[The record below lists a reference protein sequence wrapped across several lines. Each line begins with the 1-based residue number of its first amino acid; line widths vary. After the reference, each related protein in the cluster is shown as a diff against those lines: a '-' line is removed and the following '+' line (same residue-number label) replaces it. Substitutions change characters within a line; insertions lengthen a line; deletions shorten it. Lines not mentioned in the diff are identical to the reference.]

1 MTEII
6 SVVSGKGGVGKTTLV
21 SNLAVA
27 LTKLGGKVLVIDGNV
42 SGANLGIH
50 LGVPSVYPVSLNDV
64 LHKDAFITQ
73 AIYRHASGFN
83 IIPASL
89 NALGANSQRLKHVM
103 YDILGDYD
111 AILIDASA
119 GVNKEMKS
127 ALEASDS
134 CIIITNPELPALSN
148 ALLAKKE
155 AQKLNIPIKG
165 IVINKSTGQKYE
177 VNDKDVIDFLELPVL
192 GKIKD
197 HRKVRESI
205 AIGKPILEHRPHNTS
220 SYGIRTIAH
229 KISGIEPPKRTI
241 IDSLKGFIDDI
252 R

>member
-1 MTEII
+1 MAEII

-27 LTKLGGKVLVIDGNV
+27 LTKINRNVLVIDGNV

-64 LHKDAFITQ
+64 LHKNAFITQ

-89 NALGANSQRLKHVM
+89 SALGANSQRLKHTL

-111 AILIDASA
+111 IILIDASA
-119 GVNKEMKS
+119 GVNKEMRS

-155 AQKLNIPIKG
+155 AIKLNIPIKG
-165 IVINKSTGQKYE
+165 IVINKSTEQKYE
-177 VNDKDVIDFLELPVL
+177 VKDKDIIDFIELPML

-197 HRKVRESI
+197 HRKVKESI

-220 SYGIRTIAH
+220 SHNIREIAH

>member
-6 SVVSGKGGVGKTTLV
+6 SIVSGKGGVGKTTLV

-27 LTKLGGKVLVIDGNV
+27 LTRLGGKVLVIDGNV

-50 LGVPSVYPVSLNDV
+50 LGVPSMYPVSLNDV
-64 LHKDAFITQ
+64 LNRDAFITQ

-83 IIPASL
+83 VIPASL
-89 NALGANSQRLKHVM
+89 NSLGANSNMLKHM
-103 YDILGDYD
+103 LFDILGDYD
-111 AILIDASA
+111 HILIDASA
-119 GVNKEMKS
+119 GVNKEMRS

-155 AQKLNIPIKG
+155 AQSLNIPIKG
-165 IVINKSTGQKYE
+165 IVINKSTEQKYE
-177 VNDKDVIDFLELPVL
+177 VSDKDITDFLELPVI
-192 GKIKD
+192 GKVKD

-205 AIGKPILEHRPHNTS
+205 AIGKPILVHKPHNTS
-220 SYGIRTIAH
+220 SFGIITIAH
-229 KISGIEPPKRTI
+229 KISGIETPKRTI